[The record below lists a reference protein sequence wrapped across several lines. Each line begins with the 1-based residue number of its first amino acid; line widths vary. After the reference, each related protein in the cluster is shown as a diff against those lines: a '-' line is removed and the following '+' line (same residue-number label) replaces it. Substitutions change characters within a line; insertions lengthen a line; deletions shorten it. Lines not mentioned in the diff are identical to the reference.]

1 MNRVSRTGL
10 PSVVTS
16 VIGLFTQP
24 VRAQSGS
31 GSGGGGALG
40 DTIVWAIQKALEQL
54 FKPLETII
62 ERHGNDVI
70 EIIVGTPHPNRVFSK
85 PTNNTWPDIY
95 GYFWDVIIPLSLLL
109 WALAV
114 GLVIFLES
122 TSYLFSSYHQKKLKR
137 RSFAG
142 LLGILAWWWMDALA
156 RQFIQELSLFLAP
169 DLSNIELFQTLS
181 FGTLGALVTAITLSV
196 DLFLF
201 VLVILIYFIR
211 EIILYL
217 FTLMIPILIALWIP
231 GVGPFS
237 LVSKFMKRLAGF
249 YVPFLFMTIP
259 VVFLFRLAEIL
270 GSNFAISLSGIGAWL
285 TALVIPVVAIVS
297 PFVLFWQAGSIF
309 FMAQSA
315 SHHASGRRARSRLGK
330 TRDLG
335 GSAIHRGRNFVRG
348 TRGQA
353 AIKPSGQAVFGSGS
367 SRAHAAGSRLNNTG
381 SRLRGTLRRSSSTD
395 THANGGSTDRST
407 TSTDDGTTSGDTAEQ
422 SDRTEANNRDDDF
435 DALRDPSRTGD
446 RSSGRSDDRERNAI
460 DDEPRYIR

>member
-1 MNRVSRTGL
+1 
-10 PSVVTS
+10 
-16 VIGLFTQP
+16 
-24 VRAQSGS
+24 
-31 GSGGGGALG
+31 
-40 DTIVWAIQKALEQL
+40 
-54 FKPLETII
+54 
-62 ERHGNDVI
+62 
-70 EIIVGTPHPNRVFSK
+70 
-85 PTNNTWPDIY
+85 
-95 GYFWDVIIPLSLLL
+95 
-109 WALAV
+109 
-114 GLVIFLES
+114 
-122 TSYLFSSYHQKKLKR
+122 
-137 RSFAG
+137 
-142 LLGILAWWWMDALA
+142 MDALA
-156 RQFIQELSLFLAP
+156 RQFTNELSVFLAP
-169 DLSNIELFQTLS
+169 DLSSISLFETLS
-181 FGTLGALVTAITLSV
+181 LGGVSALTTAVAYSV
-196 DLFLF
+196 DFFLLA
-201 VLVILIYFIR
+201 LVILIYFIR
-211 EIILYL
+211 EIVLYL
-217 FTLMIPILIALWIP
+217 FTLLMPILIALWIP

-237 LVSKFMKRLAGF
+237 LASKFMKRLAGF
-249 YVPFLFMTIP
+249 YIPFLFMTVP
-259 VVFLFRLAEIL
+259 VALLFRLGEIL
-270 GSNFAISLSGIGAWL
+270 GRSFGFSVEGLGLWL
-285 TALVIPVVAIVS
+285 TALIIPIVAVVS

-335 GSAIHRGRNFVRG
+335 GSAIHRGQNFVRG

-395 THANGGSTDRST
+395 THADGGSTDRST